1 MFDNKKET
9 LRLYKDI
16 LSTMQLE
23 YNFKKKYDNL
33 SEQLERFQEDY
44 YDDWCQDNT
53 ESDCARHCPFNY
65 ACESRDYE
73 LDKGKLDF
81 LIKDYKNK
89 IEKLEKEIE
98 LENTKHCCENC
109 KNSFINYIPLG
120 TSIRGMKILKYCK
133 LLKIQLENTEKTV
146 CDKFDIKEKIEDEI
160 QDIEKIYNFRT
171 IE

>member
-9 LRLYKDI
+9 LNLYKDI

-23 YNFKKKYDNL
+23 YDFKKKYDSL
-33 SEQLERFQEDY
+33 SEQLERFQEDC
-44 YDDWCQDNT
+44 YDDWCQNNI
-53 ESDCARHCPFNY
+53 ENDCARHCPFNY

-98 LENTKHCCENC
+98 LESTKHCCENC
-109 KNSFINYIPLG
+109 KNLLFNARVQWSGSKGITIV
-120 TSIRGMKILKYCK
+120 KYCK
-133 LLKIQLENTEKTV
+133 LMSIKLENPEKTV
-146 CDKFDIKEKIEDEI
+146 CDKFDIKEKIKDET
-160 QDIEKIYNFRT
+160 QDIEKIYNFRN
-171 IE
+171 ID

>member
-1 MFDNKKET
+1 MFDNKEET
-9 LRLYKDI
+9 LKLYKDI

-23 YNFKKKYDNL
+23 YDFKKKYDSL
-33 SEQLERFQEDY
+33 SEQLERFQEDC

-53 ESDCARHCPFNY
+53 ESDCARNCPFNY

-109 KNSFINYIPLG
+109 KNLLFNARAQWSGSKGII
-120 TSIRGMKILKYCK
+120 IVKYCK
-133 LLKIQLENTEKTV
+133 LMSIKLENPEKTV
-146 CDKFDIKEKIEDEI
+146 CDKFDIKEKIKDET

>member
-23 YNFKKKYDNL
+23 YDFKKKYDNL
-33 SEQLERFQEDY
+33 SEQLEKFQEDY
-44 YDDWCQDNT
+44 YDDWCQNNI
-53 ESDCARHCPFNY
+53 ESDCTRHCPFNY

-73 LDKGKLDF
+73 LDKVKLDF

-98 LENTKHCCENC
+98 LESTKHCCENC
-109 KNSFINYIPLG
+109 KNILLEATAPDSLSKGFFIN
-120 TSIRGMKILKYCK
+120 KYCK
-133 LLKIQLENTEKTV
+133 ILGIKLENPRKSV
-146 CDKFDIKEKIEDEI
+146 CDKFDLIEKYKDEI